1 VSKDK
6 KEADPDRWL
15 WWVFVAPCVAVGY
28 VVGARTG
35 GEIGAVVGVVLLF
48 AYATHQWLR
57 DRRRKRKAEAEAI
70 AEAVED
76 TEAGENDRGAI
87 HA

>member
-1 VSKDK
+1 M
-6 KEADPDRWL
+6 
-15 WWVFVAPCVAVGY
+15 
-28 VVGARTG
+28 
-35 GEIGAVVGVVLLF
+35 LLF

-76 TEAGENDRGAI
+76 TEARENDRGAI